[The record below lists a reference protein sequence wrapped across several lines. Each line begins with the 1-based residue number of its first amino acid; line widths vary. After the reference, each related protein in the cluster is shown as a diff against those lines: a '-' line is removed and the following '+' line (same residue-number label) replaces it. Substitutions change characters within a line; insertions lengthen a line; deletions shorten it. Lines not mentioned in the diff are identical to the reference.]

1 MGFHKRWINKE
12 QLIERYSRRGILGLE
27 EYFGKADALICE
39 DELSEKVIDE
49 LNSEKSNVDK
59 WNDIS
64 QLVSDALID
73 NLSVKKWGP
82 GNIVIKNN
90 KNYLWH
96 TFGR

>member
-12 QLIERYSRRGILGLE
+12 QLIYHYGRRGLLGLE
-27 EYFGKADALICE
+27 EYFGKADAFICE

-49 LNSEKSNVDK
+49 LNSEKDNIDK

-73 NLSVKKWGP
+73 NLSEKK
-82 GNIVIKNN
+82 
-90 KNYLWH
+90 
-96 TFGR
+96 

>member
-12 QLIERYSRRGILGLE
+12 QLIYHYSRRGLLGLE
-27 EYFGKADALICE
+27 EYFGKADAFICE

-49 LNSEKSNVDK
+49 LNSEKDNIDK

-73 NLSVKKWGP
+73 NLSEKK
-82 GNIVIKNN
+82 
-90 KNYLWH
+90 
-96 TFGR
+96 